1 MEKKET
7 KLPALAKRMVFTILI
22 IALLCT
28 LGSVI
33 YYRSLACLPFVFGV
47 LLGSV
52 ASIVKVFLLE
62 RTVNKVL
69 AMEGKH
75 AGSYAG
81 IQYLIRLLLSG
92 VVLFLGAVVP
102 RISLWGV
109 VAGILA
115 FQLAV
120 YNLQFSAKR

>member
-1 MEKKET
+1 MVSSVHRPGCSCSFLSWAWEPPLGRYSAFPKRSNDTGEIFLEKKET

-69 AMEGKH
+69 AME
-75 AGSYAG
+75 
-81 IQYLIRLLLSG
+81 
-92 VVLFLGAVVP
+92 
-102 RISLWGV
+102 
-109 VAGILA
+109 
-115 FQLAV
+115 
-120 YNLQFSAKR
+120 